1 MLIAGAVNMNNH
13 PRTRGVYPTPP
24 SITVGTS
31 TTPSGYVRSF
41 APNAAGAPF
50 AISGGQLIA
59 NADSFRI
66 VSVTAS
72 GTRDGLVWRVG
83 TYLDGDGIS
92 FELDSVT
99 TGGYR
104 FLVDGQYVSM
114 SGTVSSSG
122 GYRHFTLEFPTRTRR
137 FVQVEGTLN
146 LRIRSVKCK
155 ETDNLIEPVEAD
167 GLCLA
172 WLGDSNEMMYGN
184 YPLKGDSMAQ
194 VAADALGVSR
204 LCLSSIADTGL
215 VASNGGNNY
224 LTRVSDVTDMPCHA
238 VLIHM
243 SINDVRYGYSA
254 ADVKAGA
261 TALINAIRAVKPNI
275 PILFLGIFTAENH
288 PNTPSPTMARAH
300 EDAVA
305 EAVAEANLPLVAFRR
320 VMTDP
325 DPPAY
330 WADTTTTA
338 GNLTIYTDGSHSNI
352 LGNAYIG
359 EIMARMIYGLVVETA
374 KTAAPMPL
382 PKSAA
387 SPKSGLL
394 IEDGGALGYGSGS
407 GGTVNQSGSKTT
419 SVTINTRSG
428 KINTASNALAANAS
442 AVFVVSNNKVTDTS
456 VVVANGATGL
466 VNTANYRIEVIVVK
480 AGSFNIRV
488 TNTSGGSLSE
498 TIPINFAVLSVSTA

>member
-59 NADSFRI
+59 NSDSFRI

-72 GTRDGLVWRVG
+72 STRDGLVWRVG

-114 SGTVSSSG
+114 SGTTSSSG

-155 ETDNLIEPVEAD
+155 ETDNLIKPPEAD
-167 GLCLA
+167 GLCVA
-172 WLGDSNEMMYGN
+172 WLGDSNEMMYGA

-238 VLIHM
+238 ALVHM
-243 SINDVRYGYSA
+243 SINDVRYGYSS
-254 ADVKAGA
+254 ADVKTNA

-275 PILFLGIFTAENH
+275 PILFLGITTAENH
-288 PNTPSPTMARAH
+288 PYTPSPAMARAH

-320 VMTDP
+320 IMTDP
-325 DPPAY
+325 DLPAY

-338 GNLTIYTDGSHSNI
+338 GNLLIYTDGSHSNI
-352 LGNAYIG
+352 PGNAYIG
-359 EIMARMIYGLVVETA
+359 EILARSIYSLVVETA

-407 GGTVNQSGSKTT
+407 GGSVTQTTSKTT
-419 SVTINTRSG
+419 AVTLNTRSG
-428 KINTASNALAANAS
+428 RITMAANALAAGA
-442 AVFVVSNNKVTDTS
+442 S
-456 VVVANGATGL
+456 VVFTVNNSLVTGTSIVMAHGATSL
-466 VNTANYRIEVIVVK
+466 INTANYRVEVVVVTS
-480 AGSFNIRV
+480 GSFNLCV
-488 TNTSGGSLSE
+488 TNTSAGSLSQAV
-498 TIPINFAVLSVSTA
+498 PLNFAVLGMSTS